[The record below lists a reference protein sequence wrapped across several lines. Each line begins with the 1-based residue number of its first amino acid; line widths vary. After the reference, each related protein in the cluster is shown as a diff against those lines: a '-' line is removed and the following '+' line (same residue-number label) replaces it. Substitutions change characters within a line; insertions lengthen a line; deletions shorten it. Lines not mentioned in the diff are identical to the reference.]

1 MAIFLMLLASVGLV
15 AGAFF
20 LIYHLVVNV
29 FGSLL
34 ERRQRDADFI
44 LYTGRV
50 PPTWLKRRPVGA
62 FAVAVARF
70 RVLRKL
76 ARVESYFKHTPLVA
90 SEQERESIVER
101 LGEARS
107 RWKSAPWEEML
118 LP

>member
-1 MAIFLMLLASVGLV
+1 MIFLMLLASALLL

-34 ERRQRDADFI
+34 ERRQRDADFV

-50 PPTWLKRRPVGA
+50 PPTWIKGKPQGS
-62 FAVAVARF
+62 FAVAIARL
-70 RVLRKL
+70 RVLRRL
-76 ARVESYFKHTPLVA
+76 ARVIDYFKHTPLVA
-90 SEQERESIVER
+90 SEQEREALVEQLR
-101 LGEARS
+101 EVRGH
-107 RWKSAPWEEML
+107 WKDAPWEEIL

>member
-1 MAIFLMLLASVGLV
+1 MIFVMLLASVALL

-20 LIYHLVVNV
+20 LIFHLVVNV

-50 PPTWLKRRPVGA
+50 PPTWLRRRPAAA

-90 SEQERESIVER
+90 SEEERESILR
-101 LGEARS
+101 QLGEARS
-107 RWKSAPWEEML
+107 RWKSAPWQEML

>member
-1 MAIFLMLLASVGLV
+1 MILLMLLASVALL

-50 PPTWLKRRPVGA
+50 PPTWVKGKPARPL
-62 FAVAVARF
+62 AVAIARW
-70 RVLRKL
+70 RVMRKL
-76 ARVESYFKHTPLVA
+76 ARVTDYFKHTPLVA
-90 SEQERESIVER
+90 SERERETI
-101 LGEARS
+101 LGQLGDARS
-107 RWKSAPWEEML
+107 RWKSAPWQEIL

>member
-1 MAIFLMLLASVGLV
+1 MIILMLLASAALL

-50 PPTWLKRRPVGA
+50 PPTWIRKRPDGA
-62 FAVAVARF
+62 FAVAVARW
-70 RVLRKL
+70 RVRRKL
-76 ARVESYFKHTPLVA
+76 GRVVDYFAHTPLVA
-90 SEQERESIVER
+90 SEQERQTI
-101 LGEARS
+101 LAQLKEARS
-107 RWKSAPWEEML
+107 RWKKAPWEEMQ

>member
-1 MAIFLMLLASVGLV
+1 MIVLMLLASAALL

-20 LIYHLVVNV
+20 LIYYLVVNV

-50 PPTWLKRRPVGA
+50 PPTWLKKRPRA
-62 FAVAVARF
+62 PFAVAVARL
-70 RVLRKL
+70 RVRRKL
-76 ARVESYFKHTPLVA
+76 ARVIDYFAHTPLVA
-90 SEQERESIVER
+90 SEQERQSV
-101 LGEARS
+101 LGQLRDVRS
-107 RWKSAPWEEML
+107 RWKAAPWDEML

>member
-1 MAIFLMLLASVGLV
+1 MIALMLLASAALL

-50 PPTWLKRRPVGA
+50 PPTWLKKRPRAPLAVA
-62 FAVAVARF
+62 FARL
-70 RVLRKL
+70 RVRRKL
-76 ARVESYFKHTPLVA
+76 ARVIDYFEHTPLVA
-90 SEQERESIVER
+90 SEQERQSLVSELRGVR
-101 LGEARS
+101 R
-107 RWKSAPWEEML
+107 RWKATPWEEML

>member
-1 MAIFLMLLASVGLV
+1 MILVMLLASVALL

-34 ERRQRDADFI
+34 ERRQRDADFV

-50 PPTWLKRRPVGA
+50 PPTWVKGKPTGRL
-62 FAVAVARF
+62 AVALARR
-70 RVLRKL
+70 RVMRRL
-76 ARVESYFKHTPLVA
+76 ARVIDYFKHTPLVA
-90 SEQERESIVER
+90 SEAERETIVR
-101 LGEARS
+101 QLGEARS
-107 RWKSAPWEEML
+107 RWKSSSWQEIL